1 MADCSLSLTFPFH
14 PEYPGQGLQKKQQR
28 KQFQKRAKFVDFKIL
43 LVRCASFSC
52 RYYALVNNVLTFD
65 TLKQYHRQRNSRL
78 QKEWFH
84 RHFLQ
89 YSRSHFILGKVIF
102 SLTSS
107 LSFSVG
113 LSTNNSLTLHDNKET
128 SECSQTYHKIY
139 LILHVF
145 SIKSL
150 AVAIFV
156 LKLMGLSKV
165 YWLASYQ
172 QKSP

>member
-1 MADCSLSLTFPFH
+1 MCLFFLQVLCSCNQCINFWYSLIVPQTTKL
-14 PEYPGQGLQKKQQR
+14 EM
-28 KQFQKRAKFVDFKIL
+28 
-43 LVRCASFSC
+43 
-52 RYYALVNNVLTFD
+52 
-65 TLKQYHRQRNSRL
+65 

-84 RHFLQ
+84 RHFLL

-128 SECSQTYHKIY
+128 SECSQTCHKFY
-139 LILHVF
+139 LILHVL

-156 LKLMGLSKV
+156 LKLLGLSKV

-172 QKSP
+172 QKSPWAGSMYSTRLFIQFFRKTWENQLPTLK